1 MKRLWVQLT
10 LAFALVVAIAVLTIG
25 GIANYRIS
33 KQFRRF
39 VAQAPQPELVS
50 QLTTYYAS
58 SQTWE
63 GVEGVFRRFYYY
75 GHSVQPADSS
85 DDEDMD
91 DGIRGGH
98 PYPFQPPEHIK
109 QWLKRHE
116 GESND
121 EGQGYTLPRPPRNFF
136 LLTDADGTVLYDG
149 LGKPVP
155 RGWLESD
162 MVDKTAILWNDEP
175 VGYLIIRN
183 PRQEELTPLARMF
196 LSEINMMLL
205 RVGLLTIGLGVI
217 IGLVIARGISA
228 PLSHLEQAV
237 RRFSQGKF
245 DQRVQVNGTEEVASV
260 GRAFNDMAETI
271 QHARDV
277 QKNMIADVAHE
288 LRTPLSVVRGN
299 LQAILEDVYPLD
311 KAEIATIYDETL
323 VLNRLVNDLHQLAQA
338 EAGQLKLNMQSIDIA
353 ALVKRSSVLFR
364 DIAADKQVTLNVHQM
379 EDMPPV
385 MADPARVQ
393 QVLHNLLSNAVR
405 HTPEGGTIDVD
416 IVQDTTSTPHPT
428 VKVSVRDSGVG
439 ISPDHLPHVFERF
452 WRADTS
458 RSRDQGGSGLGLA
471 IAKQL
476 VEAQG
481 GHIGVESSVG
491 TGSLFWFM
499 LPVPTN

>member
-1 MKRLWVQLT
+1 MKRLWIQLT

-25 GIANYRIS
+25 VIANYRIS
-33 KQFRRF
+33 KQFRHF

-50 QLTTYYAS
+50 QLTTYYNTN
-58 SQTWE
+58 QTWE
-63 GVEGVFRRFYYY
+63 GVEDVFQQFYYY
-75 GHSVQPADSS
+75 GHSFQPADPN
-85 DDEDMD
+85 DDEKMD
-91 DGIRGGH
+91 DVVRG
-98 PYPFQPPEHIK
+98 YPFPPSEHIEE
-109 QWLKRHE
+109 WLEQRATESPEEMQRH
-116 GESND
+116 SIS
-121 EGQGYTLPRPPRNFF
+121 RPPRNFF
-136 LLTDADGTVLYDG
+136 MLTDADGTLLYDG

-155 RGWLESD
+155 NGLLDSN
-162 MVDKTAILWNDEP
+162 MVDKTSIVWNDKP
-175 VGYLIIRN
+175 VGYLIVRN
-183 PRQEELTPLARMF
+183 PRLEELTPLARVF

-205 RVGLLTIGLGVI
+205 RVGLLTIGLGII

-237 RRFSQGKF
+237 RHFSQGKF
-245 DQRVQVNGTEEVASV
+245 DQRVQTSGTEEVASV

-299 LQAILEDVYPLD
+299 LQAILEDVYPLE

-338 EAGQLKLNMQSIDIA
+338 EAGQLKLNMQSTDIA

-364 DIAADKQVTLNVHQM
+364 DIAADKEVTLNIHQI
-379 EDMPPV
+379 DDTPLV

-405 HTPEGGTIDVD
+405 HTPQGGTIDVD
-416 IVQDTTSTPHPT
+416 IVYDETSRPHPT
-428 VKVSVRDSGVG
+428 VKVSVRDSGGG

-458 RSRDQGGSGLGLA
+458 RSRDQGGTGLGLA

-481 GHIGVESSVG
+481 GHIGVESTVG

-499 LPVPTN
+499 LPVPAN